1 MEALDGAVEP
11 AHVSADERATPAI
24 LAGGPLATRGVGVCF
39 GEKRV
44 LSGISLSFQS
54 RSVHAVIG
62 PSGCG
67 KTTLLRTLNRL
78 VELSPAARIEGTVL
92 LGGADLLLQPAHDV
106 RRRIGMVFQRPN
118 PFPFS
123 IFDNVAYALR
133 DQGSKRPRR
142 RSLAEPVEVAL
153 RRAGLWDEIKDDLGR
168 SALRLSGGQQ
178 QRLCIARVLAATPD
192 VMLMDEPCSSLD
204 PASTASVE
212 DLIASLKQ
220 ELTVVVVTHNL
231 AQAARVSDRVAFL
244 LGGELVE
251 EGDTEAVFRRPSR
264 EETADYI
271 PDSTGRR
278 NTGLLE

>member
-1 MEALDGAVEP
+1 MEALDGALESALVP
-11 AHVSADERATPAI
+11 ADEQSAAAI
-24 LAGGPLATRGVGVCF
+24 LPGGSLATLGVGVRF
-39 GEKRV
+39 GETRV
-44 LSGISLSFQS
+44 LSGISLSFQP

-78 VELSPAARIEGTVL
+78 VELNPAARVEGTVVL
-92 LGGADLLLQPAHDV
+92 AGADLLLQPAHDV

-118 PFPFS
+118 PFPSS

-142 RSLAEPVEVAL
+142 RFLAEPVEVAL

-212 DLIASLKQ
+212 ELIASLKQ

-264 EETADYI
+264 GETADYVA
-271 PDSTGRR
+271 GRF
-278 NTGLLE
+278 G